1 MAVQSATQAVRYG
14 VFAGVVTGILPW
26 LMGLPLSISI
36 SDTYRWYTIL
46 SVYSLLLIFILAFLG
61 EPKADRT
68 NSTILLISA
77 ASSYTVAYAFALLR
91 WELLHPQNL
100 ALAAVL
106 STSTLLLKRIFFD
119 RRLPAKQAT
128 SAN

>member
-1 MAVQSATQAVRYG
+1 MEMAADGR
-14 VFAGVVTGILPW
+14 
-26 LMGLPLSISI
+26 I
-36 SDTYRWYTIL
+36 SDGKTLVT
-46 SVYSLLLIFILAFLG
+46 
-61 EPKADRT
+61 
-68 NSTILLISA
+68 
-77 ASSYTVAYAFALLR
+77 LLR

-119 RRLPAKQAT
+119 RRLAAKQAT